1 MEASRRQ
8 NVMFRTSVAAV
19 VEVADEEVIISALT
33 LVAIAL
39 TVRNQVTVGVFRA
52 PVTRM
57 RNVETSLKQ

>member
-8 NVMFRTSVAAV
+8 NVMSRTSVAAV
-19 VEVADEEVIISALT
+19 VEVADEEVIISALA

-52 PVTRM
+52 PVTR
-57 RNVETSLKQ
+57 TCATWS